1 MKEIS
6 IIIATY
12 NASKTLLKCLDSI
25 VPQLT
30 DECELVIVD
39 VDLKITLT
47 ISLENIVIN
56 CPSTLVNRIMEFMM
70 HGIKV

>member
-39 VDLKITLT
+39 GGSKDNTNDI
-47 ISLENIVIN
+47 I
-56 CPSTLVNRIMEFMM
+56 
-70 HGIKV
+70 